1 MKQFKVCIMYYL
13 YYHIYIL
20 YCYYS
25 TKSIYNL
32 DLPSTYESIEGKSYQ
47 TIAFFH
53 VTIKE
58 YTTYLV

>member
-1 MKQFKVCIMYYL
+1 MKQIKV